1 LFLLSLRPP
10 YDESPV
16 ADMDSIAPEY
26 PFSASAPRWA
36 TNERSVRFDVG
47 EAAQGCEKSM
57 LVIAA
62 SAAEPRPVPAGNVVG
77 LRTLRCMSQLE
88 TIARPVARALSIYRK
103 VARHNPGTQARRGL
117 ARHIKN
123 LVEQGVRDPGR
134 LTVHGLSYLRDQDQ
148 G

>member
-1 LFLLSLRPP
+1 MVVSQPQLRNL
-10 YDESPV
+10 
-16 ADMDSIAPEY
+16 AA
-26 PFSASAPRWA
+26 
-36 TNERSVRFDVG
+36 RSG
-47 EAAQGCEKSM
+47 
-57 LVIAA
+57 
-62 SAAEPRPVPAGNVVG
+62 GNVVG
-77 LRTLRCMSQLE
+77 IQTLRCMSQLE

-117 ARHIKN
+117 ARHIKH